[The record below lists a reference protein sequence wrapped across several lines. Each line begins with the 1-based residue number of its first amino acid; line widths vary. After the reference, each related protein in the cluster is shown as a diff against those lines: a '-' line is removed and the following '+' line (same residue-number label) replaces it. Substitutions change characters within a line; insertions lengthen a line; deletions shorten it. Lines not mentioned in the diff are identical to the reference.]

1 MAFTVITPKDLGTG
15 LKVESNKVVVDV
27 AALSIPVDVKLSGV
41 SVNKE
46 QHKMTFTLSDGTN
59 IEQDIAD
66 FLTVDTDTKIVSGS
80 YADSK
85 ITLVDSA
92 NQNIEVD
99 LATLVTE
106 VKGAAEA
113 KATEL
118 VNGLKDTFDNKL
130 ADVDAKIAP
139 AVAPVSAKVDALEPR
154 VQALETAKG
163 ALEAKDQ
170 ELEAK
175 VAQLQNRKLNGVELT
190 SLAGESL
197 GYLVTAADVNAQ

>member
-106 VKGAAEA
+106 VKSAAEA

-118 VNGLKDTFDNKL
+118 VNAAKTDLESKIN
-130 ADVDAKIAP
+130 DVDAKIAP
-139 AVAPVSAKVDALEPR
+139 VSAKVEALEPR

>member
-118 VNGLKDTFDNKL
+118 VSAAKTDLEGKIN
-130 ADVDAKIAP
+130 DVDAKIAP
-139 AVAPVSAKVDALEPR
+139 VSAKVEALEPR

-170 ELEAK
+170 ELETK
-175 VAQLQNRKLNGVELT
+175 VAQLQNRKPTGVELT